1 MLMTCFQFQGLVG
14 ACGGALSLYL
24 GNKCSTESEA
34 FINTLSPSPLS
45 GVALAMLFELFELI
59 LDLIENIYNARNIN
73 KNKI

>member
-24 GNKCSTESEA
+24 GNKCSTETEA
-34 FINTLSPSPLS
+34 FINTSHLS

-73 KNKI
+73 KTKI

>member
-1 MLMTCFQFQGLVG
+1 MHMTCFQFQGLVG

-24 GNKCSTESEA
+24 GNTCPTETEA
-34 FINTLSPSPLS
+34 FINTLLTLS

>member
-24 GNKCSTESEA
+24 GNKCSTEIQA
-34 FINTLSPSPLS
+34 FINTPLTSP

-73 KNKI
+73 KTKI

>member
-1 MLMTCFQFQGLVG
+1 MHMTCFQFQGLVG

-24 GNKCSTESEA
+24 GNTCSNETEA
-34 FINTLSPSPLS
+34 FINTSPLS

>member
-1 MLMTCFQFQGLVG
+1 MHMTCFQFQGLVG

-24 GNKCSTESEA
+24 GNTCSNETEA
-34 FINTLSPSPLS
+34 FINTSHLS

>member
-1 MLMTCFQFQGLVG
+1 MHMTCFQFQGLVG

-24 GNKCSTESEA
+24 GNTCSNETEA
-34 FINTLSPSPLS
+34 FINTPHLS

-73 KNKI
+73 KTKI